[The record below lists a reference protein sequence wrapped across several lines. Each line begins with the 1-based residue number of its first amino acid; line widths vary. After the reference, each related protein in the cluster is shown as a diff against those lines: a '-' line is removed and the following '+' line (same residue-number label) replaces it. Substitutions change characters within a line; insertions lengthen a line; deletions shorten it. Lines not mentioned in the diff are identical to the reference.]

1 MTMNLRAVI
10 DIGSNAI
17 RFVVYDGAERA
28 PTPIYNEKASI
39 SLGKAVGE
47 HGLIPHDLVAEAMRA
62 LTRFAKLCDA
72 MGVEQRMTIATAAV
86 RDATNGPD
94 FLSEARQI
102 IPEIQLLTGDEE
114 AVAGGHGILAEFPE
128 ANGVAADLGG
138 GSLELIRLTNG
149 ILGDRIS
156 VPMGTMKL
164 KAMPSISESLA
175 KLTKDVPQTLRDP
188 AETIFLI
195 GGAWRAMAKFDH
207 ILSDHPLPLIANH
220 RVKRDRLPE
229 LRTSALN
236 DELLKSTRGIP
247 QARLSTL
254 ADAITLAHAIA
265 NRFQT
270 DHLLV
275 TTSGIREGVLFGQ
288 LDDATKR
295 LNPAIESIRH
305 ETQSHWRFQ
314 GFGDALFHWIR
325 PLGLTNSTRSET
337 LLHATC
343 CFADTAWAIQPD
355 FRPIH
360 AARLALD
367 GMWHGLLPEE
377 RIQIAFATFIACG
390 GKAGWPDAL
399 DAYVSEDAL
408 KVARLWGLAIRLA
421 KRLSAGVPEMLTKAS
436 IGQIERNVKL
446 AYTDDQSSLHT
457 ASVER
462 RLKALAQALDLD
474 ISVDD

>member
-1 MTMNLRAVI
+1 MTENLRAVI

-47 HGLIPHDLVAEAMRA
+47 HGLIPQNLVAEATKA
-62 LTRFAKLCDA
+62 LTRFAKLCEA
-72 MGVEQRMTIATAAV
+72 MGVVHRITIATAAV
-86 RDATNGPD
+86 RDAVNGQE
-94 FLSEARQI
+94 FLSDARLI
-102 IPEIQLLTGDEE
+102 VPEIQLLTGDEE
-114 AVAGGHGILAEFPE
+114 AAAGGHGILAEFPS
-128 ANGVAADLGG
+128 ANGIAADLGG

-164 KAMPSISESLA
+164 KAMESIPNALA
-175 KLTKDVPQTLRDP
+175 RLTKDVPTSLKDP
-188 AETIFLI
+188 AENIFLI

-220 RVKRDRLPE
+220 RIKRTRLAE
-229 LRTSALN
+229 LHAKALN
-236 DELLKSTRGIP
+236 DELLRSTKGIP
-247 QARLSTL
+247 QARLNTL
-254 ADAITLAHAIA
+254 GDAIALAHALA
-265 NRFQT
+265 DRFET
-270 DHLLV
+270 DYLLV

-288 LDDATKR
+288 LEEETRR
-295 LNPAIESIRH
+295 LNPVLESIRH
-305 ETQSHWRFQ
+305 ETKSHWRFS
-314 GFGDALFHWIR
+314 GFGDALFYWIK
-325 PLGLTNSTRSET
+325 PLHLTNSSRAET

-355 FRPIH
+355 FRPVH

-390 GKAGWPDAL
+390 GKSGWPEAL
-399 DAYVSEDAL
+399 NAYVSEEAL

-421 KRLSAGVPEMLTKAS
+421 KRLSAGVPDMLTKAN

-446 AYTDDQSSLHT
+446 SYTDDEGSLHT

-462 RLKALAQALDLD
+462 RLKALSQALDLD
-474 ISVDD
+474 ISIDD